1 MIDQRLR
8 GRPFSLRE
16 ARTLGVEPARLSRRE
31 LVAPFRGAR
40 VPTELADD
48 FVARCTAL
56 CARLPDAVLSH
67 ATAARLLGLPEVG
80 GAAGRG
86 APPAANGQPPARDA
100 PPAAGGRPSALDAPL
115 AAGGHPNAPDAPPEL
130 HVTVAPPA
138 RAPRIA
144 GVRAHARRISARE
157 VRFSRGLP
165 VTSAARTWSD
175 LAATASV
182 RQLVMLG
189 DAVIGGHAP
198 LASRDDLRAALPAAG
213 VRGARRA
220 RRAIEL
226 VNERSESPQESL
238 LRVILADAGL
248 PEPDVNIDLRAPDGR
263 FLARPDL
270 RFRRERVILEYE
282 GDHHRTDPRQWRRD
296 LTRTTTLQQHGE
308 LVLRIGAEHLRAE
321 KRLVGLVFRT
331 LTARGWDPS

>member
-16 ARTLGVEPARLSRRE
+16 ARTLGVEPGRLSRRE

-40 VPTELADD
+40 VPAEMADD

-80 GAAGRG
+80 GAHASG
-86 APPAANGQPPARDA
+86 AHPPSEDASPAV
-100 PPAAGGRPSALDAPL
+100 GGRPSTPDTP
-115 AAGGHPNAPDAPPEL
+115 AAVGGCPSTPDALPEL

-198 LASRDDLRAALPAAG
+198 LASRDDLCAALPAAG
-213 VRGARRA
+213 ARGARRA
-220 RRAIEL
+220 KRAIEL

-248 PEPDVNIDLRAPDGR
+248 PEPDVNIELRAPDGR
-263 FLARPDL
+263 VLARPDL

-331 LTARGWDPS
+331 LTSRGWDPS

>member
-1 MIDQRLR
+1 MERFRRWVAVSCRVVGMIHQRLR

-40 VPTELADD
+40 VPAELADD

-86 APPAANGQPPARDA
+86 AHPSSEDAPPAANGQPP
-100 PPAAGGRPSALDAPL
+100 
-115 AAGGHPNAPDAPPEL
+115 APDAPPEL

-144 GVRAHARRISARE
+144 GVRAHVRRISARE

-175 LAATASV
+175 LAATSSV

>member
-40 VPTELADD
+40 VPAELADD

-80 GAAGRG
+80 GAAGVG
-86 APPAANGQPPARDA
+86 TH
-100 PPAAGGRPSALDAPL
+100 PSAL
-115 AAGGHPNAPDAPPEL
+115 DAPPEL

-144 GVRAHARRISARE
+144 GVRAHAQRISARE

-213 VRGARRA
+213 ARGARRA

-263 FLARPDL
+263 LLARPDL

-331 LTARGWDPS
+331 LTSRGWDPS

>member
-1 MIDQRLR
+1 MIHQRLR

-40 VPTELADD
+40 VPAELADD

-80 GAAGRG
+80 GAAGVG
-86 APPAANGQPPARDA
+86 TQP
-100 PPAAGGRPSALDAPL
+100 S
-115 AAGGHPNAPDAPPEL
+115 APDAPPEL

-213 VRGARRA
+213 ARGARRA

-226 VNERSESPQESL
+226 VNERAESPQESL

-248 PEPDVNIDLRAPDGR
+248 PEPDVNIDLRAPDGQ